1 MHVGPC
7 RCGYGKLGT
16 VTPTILVLTAGAA
29 VAVLVA
35 VAAVVTGRGGQLAR
49 FEADHPPLE
58 LPTNRPITTVD
69 VGRVI
74 LPLAFWGYH
83 VRAVDDVLRRLSDTI
98 AERDA
103 RIAELERRVSGG
115 TRDATHPERTSK
127 QTGPVDETNPAVDG
141 GDDQRQQETP

>member
-1 MHVGPC
+1 M
-7 RCGYGKLGT
+7 
-16 VTPTILVLTAGAA
+16 TPTILVLTAGAA

-58 LPTNRPITTVD
+58 LPTSRPITSAD

-83 VRAVDDVLRRLSDTI
+83 VRAVDDVLRRLSQTI

-103 RIAELERRVSGG
+103 RIAELERRVSGE
-115 TRDATHPERTSK
+115 TRGAAPSERAPERTGTAGDTSP
-127 QTGPVDETNPAVDG
+127 TAVDG
-141 GDDQRQQETP
+141 GGDQQGEDAR